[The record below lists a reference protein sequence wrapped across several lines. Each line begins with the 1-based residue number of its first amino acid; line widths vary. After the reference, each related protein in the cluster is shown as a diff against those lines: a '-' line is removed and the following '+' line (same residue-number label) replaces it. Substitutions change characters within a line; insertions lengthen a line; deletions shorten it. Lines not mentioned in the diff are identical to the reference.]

1 MQTFVVAAPSQ
12 YAAGV
17 LINNQHFAVGNNV
30 VTVTLKQFLGADGV
44 VEETDQSGVAGFVE
58 VVDT

>member
-1 MQTFVVAAPSQ
+1 MQTLVVTAPSQ

-17 LINNQHFAVGNNV
+17 LINNQYFAVGNNV
-30 VTVTLKQFLGADGV
+30 VTVTLEQFLGADGV
-44 VEETDQSGVAGFVE
+44 VEETDKGGVAGFVE